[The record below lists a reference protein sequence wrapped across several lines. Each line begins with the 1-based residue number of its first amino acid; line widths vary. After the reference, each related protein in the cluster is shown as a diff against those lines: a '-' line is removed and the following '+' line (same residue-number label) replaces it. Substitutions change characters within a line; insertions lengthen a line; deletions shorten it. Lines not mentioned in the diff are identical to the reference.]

1 MTRRNENKIMKTY
14 LEEIMNSR
22 VFKFFQG
29 YVITHGHVLVNHN
42 LLKPF
47 PSKIFI
53 LKKVHG
59 NSSRRLRRVQ
69 IMNLDGRLL
78 KGRRDNRIGLDD
90 PRLGQPVLC
99 LLISSTIGKIS
110 QINHLG

>member
-1 MTRRNENKIMKTY
+1 
-14 LEEIMNSR
+14 
-22 VFKFFQG
+22 
-29 YVITHGHVLVNHN
+29 
-42 LLKPF
+42 
-47 PSKIFI
+47 
-53 LKKVHG
+53 
-59 NSSRRLRRVQ
+59 
-69 IMNLDGRLL
+69 MNLDGRLL